1 MRALVCHAYGP
12 VENRSRSRTCPS
24 PQPEAGEVLVKV
36 GAAGVSF
43 AAMLGIQGKHQN
55 KPALPFVPGNEI
67 AGRGRG
73 AGRRRHQPRRS
84 ASASPPA
91 AAAAASPNTAVT
103 IAANAVPIPDAL
115 PYAEATNFPTLYP
128 TAYGALNWKANLQ
141 PGEVLLVHGAG
152 GGSGLTGIE
161 VGKAM
166 GAVVIASAGGA
177 DKLAAAKDAGADH
190 LIDYRKEDLRTRVLE
205 LTGGRGADV
214 IYDPVGGDAFDASL
228 RCVAPEGRIIPM
240 GFASGTIP
248 QIPAN
253 ILLVKNV
260 TVIGFYYGYWNGW
273 GGKTEPTPKEAV
285 ALAHRRAM
293 VADAQAELMRWFVEG
308 KLKALVA
315 GTYDLADWVKAF
327 KLIEDRTVVGK
338 AVLVP
343 DRRDLSPRAAHS
355 CGHAGAMDDFPSDAS
370 GDGGRR
376 DDLA

>member
-12 VENRSRSRTCPS
+12 IENLKIEDVPK
-24 PQPEAGEVLVKV
+24 PKPKAGEVLIRV

-43 AAMLGIQGKHQN
+43 AAMLGVQGKHQN
-55 KPALPFVPGNEI
+55 KPPLPYVPGNEI
-67 AGRGRG
+67 AGHIAELGPGVTGLRVGQRVTTG
-73 AGRRRHQPRRS
+73 VSQGGFAEYC
-84 ASASPPA
+84 A
-91 AAAAASPNTAVT
+91 A
-103 IAANAVPIPDAL
+103 IAANVVTIPEIM
-115 PYAEATNFPTLYP
+115 PYAQATNFPTLYP
-128 TAYGALNWKANLQ
+128 TAYGALKWKAALE

-177 DKLAAAKDAGADH
+177 DKLAAAREAGADH
-190 LIDYRKEDLRTRVLE
+190 LIDYRSQDLRTRVLE

-214 IYDPVGGDAFDASL
+214 IYDPVGGSAFDVSL
-228 RCVAPEGRIIPM
+228 RCIAPEGRLIPM

-273 GGKTEPTPKEAV
+273 GGKGEPSPKEAA
-285 ALAHRRAM
+285 ALAKRRAM
-293 VADAQAELMRWFVEG
+293 VADAQKELMRWFSED
-308 KLKALVA
+308 KLKATIS
-315 GTYDLADWVKAF
+315 GSFDLAEWIDAF
-327 KLIEDRTVVGK
+327 KLIEQRTVVGK

-343 DRRDLSPRAAHS
+343 
-355 CGHAGAMDDFPSDAS
+355 
-370 GDGGRR
+370 
-376 DDLA
+376 

>member
-12 VENRSRSRTCPS
+12 VEQLKLEDMPTPT
-24 PQPEAGEVLVKV
+24 PAAGEVLVKV

-55 KPALPFVPGNEI
+55 KPALPYVPGNEI
-67 AGRGRG
+67 SGEVVALGDGVGNLKVGQRIATGGSRGG
-73 AGRRRHQPRRS
+73 FAEYC
-84 ASASPPA
+84 
-91 AAAAASPNTAVT
+91 TT
-103 IAANAVPIPDAL
+103 IAANAVVIPDTL

-128 TAYGALNWKANLQ
+128 TAYGALKWKANLQ

-166 GAVVIASAGGA
+166 GATVIASAGGA
-177 DKLAAAKDAGADH
+177 DKLAAAKAVGADH
-190 LIDYRKEDLRTRVLE
+190 LIDYRTEDLRTKVLE

-214 IYDPVGGDAFDASL
+214 IYDPVGGDAFNISL

-240 GFASGTIP
+240 GFASGAIP

-273 GGKTEPTPKEAV
+273 GGKTAPSPSEAA
-285 ALAHRRAM
+285 ALAKRRAL
-293 VADAQAELMRWFVEG
+293 VADAQKELMRWFTEG
-308 KLKALVA
+308 KLKAMVA
-315 GTYDLADWVKAF
+315 GAFDLADWVKAF
-327 KLIEDRTVVGK
+327 KLIENRTVVGK

-343 DRRDLSPRAAHS
+343 
-355 CGHAGAMDDFPSDAS
+355 
-370 GDGGRR
+370 
-376 DDLA
+376 

>member
-1 MRALVCHAYGP
+1 MRALVCQAYGP
-12 VENRSRSRTCPS
+12 IESLRIEEMPK
-24 PQPEAGEVLVKV
+24 PEPKAGEVLVKV

-43 AAMLGIQGKHQN
+43 AAMLGVQGKHQN

-67 AGRGRG
+67 AGEIVALGEGVGDGVTHLKVGQRIATGGSRGG
-73 AGRRRHQPRRS
+73 FAEYC
-84 ASASPPA
+84 
-91 AAAAASPNTAVT
+91 TT
-103 IAANAVPIPDAL
+103 IAANAVPIPDGM

-128 TAYGALNWKANLQ
+128 TAYGALKWKANLQ

-166 GAVVIASAGGA
+166 GATVIASAGGA
-177 DKLAAAKDAGADH
+177 DKLAAAREVGADH
-190 LIDYRKEDLRTRVLE
+190 LIDYRTEDLRTRVLE

-214 IYDPVGGDAFDASL
+214 IYDPVGGDAFAASL

-260 TVIGFYYGYWNGW
+260 TVIGFYYGYYNGW
-273 GGKTEPTPKEAV
+273 GGKTAPTPREAE
-285 ALAHRRAM
+285 ALAKRRALVM
-293 VADAQAELMRWFVEG
+293 DAQRELMRWFTEG
-308 KLKALVA
+308 KLRALVA
-315 GTYDLADWVKAF
+315 GRFDLADWVKAF
-327 KLIEDRTVVGK
+327 KLIEERTVIGK

-343 DRRDLSPRAAHS
+343 
-355 CGHAGAMDDFPSDAS
+355 
-370 GDGGRR
+370 
-376 DDLA
+376 

>member
-12 VENRSRSRTCPS
+12 VEDLKLEDVPK
-24 PQPEAGEVLVKV
+24 PVPEAGEVLVKV

-55 KPALPFVPGNEI
+55 KPALPYVPGNEI
-67 AGRGRG
+67 AGEVVALGDGVTNLKVGQRIATGGSRGG
-73 AGRRRHQPRRS
+73 FAEYC
-84 ASASPPA
+84 
-91 AAAAASPNTAVT
+91 TT
-103 IAANAVPIPDAL
+103 IAANAVVIPDAL
-115 PYAEATNFPTLYP
+115 PYAEGTNFPTLYP
-128 TAYGALNWKANLQ
+128 TAYGALKWKANLQ

-166 GAVVIASAGGA
+166 GAIVIASAGGA
-177 DKLAAAKDAGADH
+177 DKLAAAKACGADH
-190 LIDYRKEDLRTRVLE
+190 LIDYRTEDLRTRVLE

-214 IYDPVGGDAFDASL
+214 IYDPVGGDAFTASL

-240 GFASGTIP
+240 GFASGAIP

-273 GGKTEPTPKEAV
+273 GGKTAPSPSEAA
-285 ALAHRRAM
+285 ALAKRRAL
-293 VADAQAELMRWFVEG
+293 VADAQKELMRWFAEG
-308 KLKALVA
+308 KLKAMVA
-315 GTYDLADWVKAF
+315 GKFDLGDWVKAF
-327 KLIEDRTVVGK
+327 QLIENRTVVGK

-343 DRRDLSPRAAHS
+343 
-355 CGHAGAMDDFPSDAS
+355 
-370 GDGGRR
+370 
-376 DDLA
+376 

>member
-12 VENRSRSRTCPS
+12 IDSLKIEDVPT
-24 PQPEAGEVLVKV
+24 PEPKPGEVLVKV

-43 AAMLGIQGKHQN
+43 AAMLGVQGKHQN
-55 KPALPFVPGNEI
+55 KPPLPFVPGNEI
-67 AGRGRG
+67 AGEVVALGDGVGNLKVGQRIATGGSRGG
-73 AGRRRHQPRRS
+73 FAEYC
-84 ASASPPA
+84 
-91 AAAAASPNTAVT
+91 TT
-103 IAANAVPIPDAL
+103 IAANAIPIPDAL

-128 TAYGALNWKANLQ
+128 TAYGALRWKANLL

-166 GAVVIASAGGA
+166 GAEVIASAGGA
-177 DKLAAAKDAGADH
+177 DKLAAAKAAGADH

-214 IYDPVGGDAFDASL
+214 VYDPVGGDAFAASL
-228 RCVAPEGRIIPM
+228 RCVAPEGRLIPM
-240 GFASGTIP
+240 GFASGIIP

-273 GGKTEPTPKEAV
+273 GGKTEPTPKEAA
-285 ALAHRRAM
+285 ALARRRAM
-293 VADAQAELMRWFVEG
+293 VMAAQDEMMRWYTEG

-315 GTYDLADWVKAF
+315 GRYDLVDWMKAF
-327 KLIEDRTVVGK
+327 RLIEDRTVVGK

-343 DRRDLSPRAAHS
+343 
-355 CGHAGAMDDFPSDAS
+355 
-370 GDGGRR
+370 
-376 DDLA
+376 

>member
-12 VENRSRSRTCPS
+12 IDSLKVEDI
-24 PQPEAGEVLVKV
+24 PQPVPKAGEVLVRV
-36 GAAGVSF
+36 RAAGVSF
-43 AAMLGIQGKHQN
+43 AAMLGVQGKHQN
-55 KPALPFVPGNEI
+55 KPALPYVPGNELAGHVVALGDGVTNVAVGDRI
-67 AGRGRG
+67 ATGVSQG
-73 AGRRRHQPRRS
+73 AF
-84 ASASPPA
+84 AEYATA
-91 AAAAASPNTAVT
+91 AAANLVQ
-103 IAANAVPIPDAL
+103 IPEIM

-152 GGSGLTGIE
+152 GGSGLTAIE

-177 DKLAAAKDAGADH
+177 DKLKAAGEAGADH
-190 LIDYRKEDLRTRVLE
+190 LIDYRSEDLRTKVLD

-214 IYDPVGGDAFDASL
+214 IYDPVGGSAFEASL

-240 GFASGTIP
+240 GFASGTVP

-273 GGKTEPTPKEAV
+273 GGKGVPSPKEAE
-285 ALAHRRAM
+285 ALIKRRAL
-293 VADAQAELMRWFVEG
+293 VAEAQKDLTRWFTEG
-308 KLKALVA
+308 KLKATVA
-315 GTYDLADWVKAF
+315 ATYDLADWVKAF
-327 KLIEDRTVVGK
+327 RLIEERTVVGK

-343 DRRDLSPRAAHS
+343 
-355 CGHAGAMDDFPSDAS
+355 
-370 GDGGRR
+370 
-376 DDLA
+376 

>member
-12 VENRSRSRTCPS
+12 IESLKIEDVPK
-24 PQPEAGEVLVKV
+24 PAPAAGEILVKV

-67 AGRGRG
+67 AGEIVALGEGVRELKVGQRIATGGSRGG
-73 AGRRRHQPRRS
+73 FAEYC
-84 ASASPPA
+84 
-91 AAAAASPNTAVT
+91 TT
-103 IAANAVPIPDAL
+103 IAANAVPIPDAM

-128 TAYGALNWKANLQ
+128 TAYGALKWKADLQ

-166 GAVVIASAGGA
+166 GATVIASAGGA
-177 DKLAAAKDAGADH
+177 DKLTAAKAAGADH
-190 LIDYRKEDLRTRVLE
+190 LIDYRKEDICAPGCSK

-214 IYDPVGGDAFDASL
+214 IYDPVGGDAFNVSL
-228 RCVAPEGRIIPM
+228 RCVAPEGRLIPM

-260 TVIGFYYGYWNGW
+260 TVIGFYYGWYNGW
-273 GGKTEPTPKEAV
+273 GGKT
-285 ALAHRRAM
+285 RR
-293 VADAQAELMRWFVEG
+293 
-308 KLKALVA
+308 
-315 GTYDLADWVKAF
+315 
-327 KLIEDRTVVGK
+327 
-338 AVLVP
+338 
-343 DRRDLSPRAAHS
+343 RRPRPRRSPSAA
-355 CGHAGAMDDFPSDAS
+355 PW
-370 GDGGRR
+370 
-376 DDLA
+376 